1 MDPEL
6 VRMADMDPE
15 LEAFIALFPRADLTD
30 PVRERKNL
38 AALAAAAPAPD
49 TTGMAIEDR
58 TVPADPAVAVRI
70 YRPHLAWPDRGPV
83 ASEPGPDGSSRRRR
97 SIDTACRGHTSQPRR
112 SPRSRRQRSGP
123 STALGH
129 QTG

>member
-1 MDPEL
+1 M
-6 VRMADMDPE
+6 VIMDPE
-15 LEAFIALFPRADLTD
+15 LEAFIPLFPPADLTD
-30 PVRERKNL
+30 PPSARTHL
-38 AALAAAAPAPD
+38 AALAAALPAPD
-49 TTGMAIEDR
+49 TTRLEIEER
-58 TVPADPAVAVRI
+58 TVAADPEVAVRL
-70 YRPHLAWPDRGPV
+70 YRPHQAWPDRGPM

-112 SPRSRRQRSGP
+112 SPRSRRQRSGS